1 MNSRLFGSIIL
12 GLAVGGSMTCGRSK
26 PADVNDISADG
37 EVRAFGDSD
46 DAQAISG
53 PGDGGLADGSSAG
66 EVGPLPLVLPEI
78 CATDTLIPP
87 KNLVCTG
94 LYEDIVGKVTAPG
107 VAPYAPAIPLWSD
120 GATKQRWI
128 ALPAGGIIDSS
139 NPEEWIFPVGTKVW
153 KEFSRGGQ
161 RVETRLWQK
170 VRNGYWVDGTYV
182 WNADESAG
190 VLGGG
195 GDIVLDDGSAYH
207 IPTQDECEKCHRGRT
222 EHILGFEQVLL
233 GLPGATGLT
242 LDTLV
247 QQGKLS
253 APPASTALAIGD
265 DGTGAAAP
273 ALGWL
278 HVNCGVTCHNDNSNS
293 TAYAAGMLLRLSPAE
308 LDGRAVDAT
317 FDPVRTTVGVVVG
330 TPNWSGQTR
339 IVPGSPQQSLIYQLI
354 SHRGMGMQMPPIATN
369 LVDEVN
375 DARIAAWIAGMP
387 PAAPPPA
394 QDASAPPPP
403 DAGSAMPPDA
413 AADSSLPSTSSGG
426 APGSGGVSGSGGQLS
441 GTGGM
446 SGTGGVV
453 SGTGGEVSGTGGV
466 VSGTG
471 GEVSG
476 TGGMVS
482 GTGGMVS
489 GTGGMVSGTGG
500 VSSTGG
506 VSTGG
511 GSGTDAGS
519 TDAGSSTDAGTAG
532 VSGTDAG
539 GTGAAGGSGA
549 GANGGAAGG
558 GGQGG
563 GLADGAGGNLAM
575 ASEN

>member
-37 EVRAFGDSD
+37 EVRAFGDPA
-46 DAQAISG
+46 DAQATDAQATSG
-53 PGDGGLADGSSAG
+53 PGDGGLADGSSAA
-66 EVGPLPLVLPEI
+66 EVAPVLPLVLPEI

-94 LYEDIVGKVTAPG
+94 LYADIVGKVTAPG

-120 GATKQRWI
+120 GAMKQRWI
-128 ALPAGGIIDSS
+128 ALPAGGIIDNS

-222 EHILGFEQVLL
+222 EHILGFEEVLL

-253 APPASTALAIGD
+253 APPASTTLAIGD

-339 IVPGSPQQSLIYQLI
+339 IVAGSPQQSLIYQLI

-369 LVDEVN
+369 LVDEAN

-387 PAAPPPA
+387 PAPPPPP
-394 QDASAPPPP
+394 QDASALPPAP
-403 DAGSAMPPDA
+403 DGGSATPPDA
-413 AADSSLPSTSSGG
+413 AADSSPPSSSGG
-426 APGSGGVSGSGGQLS
+426 APG
-441 GTGGM
+441 TGG
-446 SGTGGVV
+446 
-453 SGTGGEVSGTGGV
+453 VSGTGGV
-466 VSGTG
+466 AGTG
-471 GEVSG
+471 GQVAG
-476 TGGMVS
+476 TGG
-482 GTGGMVS
+482 
-489 GTGGMVSGTGG
+489 VSGTGG
-500 VSSTGG
+500 V
-506 VSTGG
+506 
-511 GSGTDAGS
+511 
-519 TDAGSSTDAGTAG
+519 AGTGG

-539 GTGAAGGSGA
+539 DAGTGDQVAGADAGGGTGGVSGTDA
-549 GANGGAAGG
+549 GTSTDAGGTDGGGGG

-563 GLADGAGGNLAM
+563 GLGGGPGGNLAM